1 MSGWVNVLALDA
13 PDQATEADYPSLLAV
28 THVTKDDRTFSSV
41 WKRSLYH
48 CPPCILTN
56 VFFPQGS
63 LSAHLLHPE
72 WRLSYHFWGDGCTQS
87 KEGGVLDAHLSFYCF
102 LCFGWVVFKI
112 VFQTFSSVDFRKI
125 FFILGQRE
133 SAGELCGPSRTL
145 WIQLVFEHF
154 PPNSFFWVQKSAILV
169 QMG

>member
-1 MSGWVNVLALDA
+1 MSW
-13 PDQATEADYPSLLAV
+13 PSMLQTRLQ
-28 THVTKDDRTFSSV
+28 
-41 WKRSLYH
+41 KRITLH
-48 CPPCILTN
+48 CWQRHMSRKTTGLFPPSENAAFTIVRRVSWLM
-56 VFFPQGS
+56 FFPQGS

-87 KEGGVLDAHLSFYCF
+87 KEGVLDAHLSFYCF

-145 WIQLVFEHF
+145 WIQLVFKHF